1 MNKLNSIL
9 LCIMFIFGTCT
20 VVWAQN
26 HRHSTRTGSVED
38 SVIVEAGET
47 TDGWKAVEW
56 NDQDLDDYIE
66 RTVNEAVAYSIHH
79 DRDGWFI
86 RNADKIGGGAVFI
99 VAISVFCVFFG
110 PVILIA
116 LILYFIYKRK
126 KSRDAVVMEALRNGR
141 DIPYGYGS
149 SSRAS
154 QNSSASGNSHQ
165 NEYINNNAGSARQ
178 AYEAPRQTPMY
189 GRFADQPVLHD
200 GIKKVAIGFGV
211 FVLACFMSFSLLAG
225 IGWFIVIFGIG
236 QIIIGYLTAG
246 KVKEPVK
253 EESKYT
259 RDEPKTESAKT
270 EPAKE
275 GPDETPEETTTETT
289 TDVTTTQDE
298 KPE

>member
-1 MNKLNSIL
+1 MKNLNSIL
-9 LCIMFIFGTCT
+9 LCIMFVFGTCT

-26 HRHSTRTGSVED
+26 HRHSTRTDSVED
-38 SVIVEAGET
+38 SVIVEAGEAT
-47 TDGWKAVEW
+47 TELERVDW
-56 NDQDLDDYIE
+56 DDDLEDFIDK
-66 RTVNEAVAYSIHH
+66 TVNDAVSQSYHH
-79 DRDGWFI
+79 DRDGWLI
-86 RNADKIGGGAVFI
+86 RNVDRIGGGAIFI
-99 VAISVFCVFFG
+99 VALSVFCVFFG

-165 NEYINNNAGSARQ
+165 NEYINNNAGRARQ

-236 QIIIGYLTAG
+236 QIIIGYLSAG

-259 RDEPKTESAKT
+259 RDEPKTES
-270 EPAKE
+270 AKE

>member
-26 HRHSTRTGSVED
+26 HRHSTRTESVED

-149 SSRAS
+149 SNHAS
-154 QNSSASGNSHQ
+154 QASGTLGNGKTS
-165 NEYINNNAGSARQ
+165 NARP
-178 AYEAPRQTPMY
+178 AYEAPRQAPMY
-189 GRFADQPVLHD
+189 GRFADQPVMHE
-200 GIKKVAIGFGV
+200 GIKKIAIGLGVYVLSRFMNFG
-211 FVLACFMSFSLLAG
+211 LLGG

-236 QIIIGYLTAG
+236 QIVIGYISGA
-246 KVKEPVK
+246 KANEPAK

-259 RDEPKTESAKT
+259 RDEPKTE
-270 EPAKE
+270 PAKE
-275 GPDETPEETTTETT
+275 GTDGTPEEDPQETTTETT

>member
-1 MNKLNSIL
+1 MKNLNSIL

-26 HRHSTRTGSVED
+26 HRHSTRTDSVED
-38 SVIVEAGET
+38 SVIVEAGEAT
-47 TDGWKAVEW
+47 TELERVDW
-56 NDQDLDDYIE
+56 DDDLEEFIDK
-66 RTVNEAVAYSIHH
+66 TVNDAVRQSIHH
-79 DRDGWFI
+79 DRDGWLI
-86 RNADKIGGGAVFI
+86 RNADRIGSEAIFI
-99 VAISVFCVFFG
+99 VAISIFGVFFC

-149 SSRAS
+149 SNRAS
-154 QNSSASGNSHQ
+154 QTSGTSGNS
-165 NEYINNNAGSARQ
+165 NPSNARPI
-178 AYEAPRQTPMY
+178 YESPRQSPMY
-189 GRFADQPVLHD
+189 GRFADQPVMHE
-200 GIKKVAIGFGV
+200 GIKKIAIGLGVYVLSRFMNFG
-211 FVLACFMSFSLLAG
+211 LLGG

-236 QIIIGYLTAG
+236 QIVIGYLSAG
-246 KVKEPVK
+246 KEKESVK

-259 RDEPKTESAKT
+259 RDEPKTEPAKS

-275 GPDETPEETTTETT
+275 GPDGTPEEDHQETTTETT

>member
-1 MNKLNSIL
+1 MKNLNSIL
-9 LCIMFIFGTCT
+9 LCIMFVFGTCT

-26 HRHSTRTGSVED
+26 HRHSTRTDSVED
-38 SVIVEAGET
+38 SVIVEAGEAT
-47 TDGWKAVEW
+47 TELERVDW
-56 NDQDLDDYIE
+56 DDDLEDFIDK
-66 RTVNEAVAYSIHH
+66 TVNDAVRQSIHH
-79 DRDGWFI
+79 DRDGWLI
-86 RNADKIGGGAVFI
+86 RNVDRIGGGAIFI
-99 VAISVFCVFFG
+99 VALSVFCVFFG

-165 NEYINNNAGSARQ
+165 NEYINNNAGRARQ
-178 AYEAPRQTPMY
+178 SYEAPRQTPMY

-236 QIIIGYLTAG
+236 QIIIGYLSAG

-259 RDEPKTESAKT
+259 RDEPKSETAKT

-275 GPDETPEETTTETT
+275 GLDETPEETTTETT

>member
-1 MNKLNSIL
+1 MKNLNSIL
-9 LCIMFIFGTCT
+9 LCIMFVFGTCT

-26 HRHSTRTGSVED
+26 HRHSTRTESVED
-38 SVIVEAGET
+38 SVVTEARESI
-47 TDGWKAVEW
+47 AVMESVDW
-56 NDQDLDDYIE
+56 DDDLEDFIDK
-66 RTVNEAVAYSIHH
+66 TVNDAVSQSYHH
-79 DRDGWFI
+79 DRDGWLI
-86 RNADKIGGGAVFI
+86 RNADRIGGGAIFI
-99 VAISVFCVFFG
+99 VALSVFCVFFG

-154 QNSSASGNSHQ
+154 QTSSASGNSHQ
-165 NEYINNNAGSARQ
+165 YNNNTGNARQ

-236 QIIIGYLTAG
+236 QIIIGYLSAG

-259 RDEPKTESAKT
+259 RDEPKTEPAKT

-275 GPDETPEETTTETT
+275 GPDEAPEETTTETT

>member
-1 MNKLNSIL
+1 MKNLNSIL
-9 LCIMFIFGTCT
+9 LCIMFVFGTCT

-26 HRHSTRTGSVED
+26 HRHSTRTESVED
-38 SVIVEAGET
+38 SVVAEAGESIAVMESA
-47 TDGWKAVEW
+47 DWDDDLEDFINKAV
-56 NDQDLDDYIE
+56 ND
-66 RTVNEAVAYSIHH
+66 AVSQSYHH
-79 DRDGWFI
+79 DRDGWLI
-86 RNADKIGGGAVFI
+86 RNVDRIGGGAIFI
-99 VAISVFCVFFG
+99 VALSVFCVFFG

-154 QNSSASGNSHQ
+154 QTSGASGNSHQ
-165 NEYINNNAGSARQ
+165 YNNNTGNARQ

-211 FVLACFMSFSLLAG
+211 FVIACFMSFRLLAG

-236 QIIIGYLTAG
+236 QIIIGYLSAG
-246 KVKEPVK
+246 KVKKPVK

-259 RDEPKTESAKT
+259 RDEPKT

>member
-26 HRHSTRTGSVED
+26 HRHSTRTESVED

-66 RTVNEAVAYSIHH
+66 HTVNEAVAHSIHH

-154 QNSSASGNSHQ
+154 QNSSASGDSHQ
-165 NEYINNNAGSARQ
+165 NEYINNNAGRARQ

-211 FVLACFMSFSLLAG
+211 FVLACFLSFSLLAG

-236 QIIIGYLTAG
+236 QIIIGYLSAG

-259 RDEPKTESAKT
+259 RDEPKT

-289 TDVTTTQDE
+289 TDVTTAQDE

>member
-1 MNKLNSIL
+1 MKNLNSIL
-9 LCIMFIFGTCT
+9 LCIMFVFGTCT

-26 HRHSTRTGSVED
+26 HRHSTRTESVED
-38 SVIVEAGET
+38 SVVAEAGESI
-47 TDGWKAVEW
+47 AVMERVDW
-56 NDQDLDDYIE
+56 DDDLEDFIDK
-66 RTVNEAVAYSIHH
+66 TVNDAVRQSIHH
-79 DRDGWFI
+79 DRDGWLI
-86 RNADKIGGGAVFI
+86 RNVDRIGGGAVFI
-99 VAISVFCVFFG
+99 VALSVFCVFFG

-165 NEYINNNAGSARQ
+165 NEYINNNAGRASQ

-211 FVLACFMSFSLLAG
+211 FVLAMFMNFSLLGG
-225 IGWFIVIFGIG
+225 IGLFIVIFGIG
-236 QIIIGYLTAG
+236 QIIIGYLSAG

-259 RDEPKTESAKT
+259 RDEPKSETAKT

-275 GPDETPEETTTETT
+275 GLDETPEETTTETT

>member
-1 MNKLNSIL
+1 MKNLNSIL
-9 LCIMFIFGTCT
+9 LCIMFVFGTCT

-26 HRHSTRTGSVED
+26 HRHSTRTESVED
-38 SVIVEAGET
+38 SVIVEAGEAT
-47 TDGWKAVEW
+47 TELERVDW
-56 NDQDLDDYIE
+56 DDDLEDFIDK
-66 RTVNEAVAYSIHH
+66 TVNDAVRQSIHH
-79 DRDGWFI
+79 DRDGWLI
-86 RNADKIGGGAVFI
+86 RNADRIGGGAIFI
-99 VAISVFCVFFG
+99 VALSVFCVFFG

-165 NEYINNNAGSARQ
+165 NEYINNNSGRARQ

-236 QIIIGYLTAG
+236 QIIIGYLSAG

-259 RDEPKTESAKT
+259 RDEPKTESANP

>member
-1 MNKLNSIL
+1 MKNLNSIL
-9 LCIMFIFGTCT
+9 LCIMFVFGTCT

-26 HRHSTRTGSVED
+26 HRHSTRTDSVED
-38 SVIVEAGET
+38 SVIVEAGEAT
-47 TDGWKAVEW
+47 TELERVDW
-56 NDQDLDDYIE
+56 DDDLEDFIDK
-66 RTVNEAVAYSIHH
+66 TVNDAVRQSIHH
-79 DRDGWFI
+79 DRDGWLI
-86 RNADKIGGGAVFI
+86 RNVDRIGGGAIFI
-99 VAISVFCVFFG
+99 VALSVFCVFFG

-165 NEYINNNAGSARQ
+165 NEYINNNAGSPRQ

-236 QIIIGYLTAG
+236 QIIIGYLSAG

-259 RDEPKTESAKT
+259 RDEPKTESAKP

>member
-1 MNKLNSIL
+1 MKNLNSIL
-9 LCIMFIFGTCT
+9 LCIMFVFGTCT

-26 HRHSTRTGSVED
+26 HRHSTRTDSVED
-38 SVIVEAGET
+38 SVIVEAGEAT
-47 TDGWKAVEW
+47 TELERVDW
-56 NDQDLDDYIE
+56 DDDLEDFIDK
-66 RTVNEAVAYSIHH
+66 TVNDAVSQSYHH
-79 DRDGWFI
+79 DRDGWLI
-86 RNADKIGGGAVFI
+86 RNADRIGGGAIFI
-99 VAISVFCVFFG
+99 VALSVFCVFFG

-165 NEYINNNAGSARQ
+165 YNNNTGNARQ

-236 QIIIGYLTAG
+236 QIIIGYLSAG

-259 RDEPKTESAKT
+259 RDEPKSETAKT

-275 GPDETPEETTTETT
+275 GLDETPEETTTETT

>member
-1 MNKLNSIL
+1 MKNLNSIL
-9 LCIMFIFGTCT
+9 LCIMFVFGTCT

-26 HRHSTRTGSVED
+26 HRHSTRTESVED
-38 SVIVEAGET
+38 SVVTEAGESI
-47 TDGWKAVEW
+47 AVMESADW
-56 NDQDLDDYIE
+56 DDDLEDVIDKVVND
-66 RTVNEAVAYSIHH
+66 AVSRSYHH
-79 DRDGWFI
+79 DRDGWLI
-86 RNADKIGGGAVFI
+86 RNADRIGGGAVFI
-99 VAISVFCVFFG
+99 VALSVFCVFFG

-154 QNSSASGNSHQ
+154 QTSGASGNSHQ
-165 NEYINNNAGSARQ
+165 YNNNTGNARQ

-211 FVLACFMSFSLLAG
+211 FVIACFMSFRLLAG

-236 QIIIGYLTAG
+236 QIIIGYLSAG
-246 KVKEPVK
+246 KVKKPVK

-259 RDEPKTESAKT
+259 RDEPKT

>member
-1 MNKLNSIL
+1 MKNLNSIL
-9 LCIMFIFGTCT
+9 LCIMFVFGTCT

-26 HRHSTRTGSVED
+26 HRHSTRTDSVED
-38 SVIVEAGET
+38 SVIVEAGEAT
-47 TDGWKAVEW
+47 TELERVDW
-56 NDQDLDDYIE
+56 DDDLEDFIDK
-66 RTVNEAVAYSIHH
+66 TVNDAVSQSYHH
-79 DRDGWFI
+79 DRDGWLI
-86 RNADKIGGGAVFI
+86 RNVDRIGGGAIFI
-99 VAISVFCVFFG
+99 VALSVFCVFFG

-154 QNSSASGNSHQ
+154 QTSSASDNSHQ
-165 NEYINNNAGSARQ
+165 NEYINNNAGRARQ

-236 QIIIGYLTAG
+236 QIIIGYLSAG

-259 RDEPKTESAKT
+259 RDEPKTEPANT

-275 GPDETPEETTTETT
+275 DPDETPEETTTETT
-289 TDVTTTQDE
+289 TDVTTAQDE

>member
-1 MNKLNSIL
+1 MKNLNSIL

-20 VVWAQN
+20 VVWAQS
-26 HRHSTRTGSVED
+26 HRHSTRTESVED
-38 SVIVEAGET
+38 SVVAEAGEST
-47 TDGWKAVEW
+47 AELERVDW
-56 NDQDLDDYIE
+56 DDDLEEFIDK
-66 RTVNEAVAYSIHH
+66 TVNDAVSHSIHQ
-79 DRDGWFI
+79 DRDGWLI
-86 RNADKIGGGAVFI
+86 RNADRIGGEAVFI
-99 VAISVFCVFFG
+99 VALTVFCVFFG

-154 QNSSASGNSHQ
+154 QTSGTSRNSHQ

-178 AYEAPRQTPMY
+178 SYEAPRQSPMY

-211 FVLACFMSFSLLAG
+211 FVLAMFMNFRLLGG

-236 QIIIGYLTAG
+236 QIIIGYLSAG

-259 RDEPKTESAKT
+259 RDEPKTESAKP

>member
-1 MNKLNSIL
+1 MKNLNSFL
-9 LCIMFIFGTCT
+9 LCIMFVFGTCT
-20 VVWAQN
+20 VVWAQS
-26 HRHSTRTGSVED
+26 HRHSTRTESVED
-38 SVIVEAGET
+38 SVVTEAGESI
-47 TDGWKAVEW
+47 AVMESADW
-56 NDQDLDDYIE
+56 DDDLEDVIDKVVND
-66 RTVNEAVAYSIHH
+66 AVSRSYHH
-79 DRDGWFI
+79 DRDGWLI
-86 RNADKIGGGAVFI
+86 RNADRIGGGAVFV
-99 VAISVFCVFFG
+99 VALSVFCVFFG

-165 NEYINNNAGSARQ
+165 YNNNTGNARQ

-236 QIIIGYLTAG
+236 QIIIGYLSAG

-259 RDEPKTESAKT
+259 RDEPKSETAKT

-275 GPDETPEETTTETT
+275 GLDETPEETTTETT

>member
-1 MNKLNSIL
+1 MKNLNSIL
-9 LCIMFIFGTCT
+9 LCIMFVFGTCT
-20 VVWAQN
+20 VVWAQS
-26 HRHSTRTGSVED
+26 HRHSTRTESVED
-38 SVIVEAGET
+38 SVVTEAGESI
-47 TDGWKAVEW
+47 AVMESADW
-56 NDQDLDDYIE
+56 DDDLEDVIDKVVND
-66 RTVNEAVAYSIHH
+66 AVSRSYHH
-79 DRDGWFI
+79 DRDGWLI
-86 RNADKIGGGAVFI
+86 RNADRIGGGAVFI
-99 VAISVFCVFFG
+99 VALSVFCVFFG

-154 QNSSASGNSHQ
+154 QTSGASGNSHQ
-165 NEYINNNAGSARQ
+165 YNNNTGNARQ

-211 FVLACFMSFSLLAG
+211 FVIACFMSFRLLAG

-236 QIIIGYLTAG
+236 QIIIGYLSAG
-246 KVKEPVK
+246 KVKKPVK

-259 RDEPKTESAKT
+259 RDEPKT

>member
-1 MNKLNSIL
+1 M
-9 LCIMFIFGTCT
+9 
-20 VVWAQN
+20 
-26 HRHSTRTGSVED
+26 
-38 SVIVEAGET
+38 
-47 TDGWKAVEW
+47 
-56 NDQDLDDYIE
+56 
-66 RTVNEAVAYSIHH
+66 
-79 DRDGWFI
+79 
-86 RNADKIGGGAVFI
+86 
-99 VAISVFCVFFG
+99 FCVFFG

-165 NEYINNNAGSARQ
+165 NEYINNNAGRARQ
-178 AYEAPRQTPMY
+178 SYEAPRQTPMY

-211 FVLACFMSFSLLAG
+211 FVIACFMSFRLLAG

-236 QIIIGYLTAG
+236 QIIIGYLSAG

-259 RDEPKTESAKT
+259 RDEPKSETAKT

-275 GPDETPEETTTETT
+275 GPDEAPEETTTETT

>member
-26 HRHSTRTGSVED
+26 HRHSTRTESVED
-38 SVIVEAGET
+38 SVVTEAGESI
-47 TDGWKAVEW
+47 AVMESADW
-56 NDQDLDDYIE
+56 DDDLEDVIDKVVND
-66 RTVNEAVAYSIHH
+66 AVSRSYHH
-79 DRDGWFI
+79 DRDGWLI

-154 QNSSASGNSHQ
+154 QTSSTSGNSSS
-165 NEYINNNAGSARQ
+165 NNARP
-178 AYEAPRQTPMY
+178 AYAASRQTPMY
-189 GRFADQPVLHD
+189 GRFADQPVMHE
-200 GIKKVAIGFGV
+200 GIKKIAIGLGVYVLSRFMNFG
-211 FVLACFMSFSLLAG
+211 LLGG

-236 QIIIGYLTAG
+236 QIIIGYLSAG

-259 RDEPKTESAKT
+259 RDEPKTEPAKT

-275 GPDETPEETTTETT
+275 GPDETPEETTTEAT

>member
-1 MNKLNSIL
+1 MKNLNSIL
-9 LCIMFIFGTCT
+9 LCIMFVFGTCT

-26 HRHSTRTGSVED
+26 HRHSTRTDSVED
-38 SVIVEAGET
+38 SVIVEEGEAT
-47 TDGWKAVEW
+47 TELERVDW
-56 NDQDLDDYIE
+56 DDDLEEFIDK
-66 RTVNEAVAYSIHH
+66 TVNDAVRQSIHH
-79 DRDGWFI
+79 DRDGWLI
-86 RNADKIGGGAVFI
+86 RNADRIGSEAVFI
-99 VAISVFCVFFG
+99 VAISIFGVFFC

-154 QNSSASGNSHQ
+154 QTSSTSGNSSS
-165 NEYINNNAGSARQ
+165 NNARP
-178 AYEAPRQTPMY
+178 AYAAPRQTPMY

-236 QIIIGYLTAG
+236 QIIIGYLSAG

>member
-1 MNKLNSIL
+1 MKNLNSIL
-9 LCIMFIFGTCT
+9 LCIMFVFGTCT

-26 HRHSTRTGSVED
+26 HRHSTRTESVED
-38 SVIVEAGET
+38 SVIVEAGEAT
-47 TDGWKAVEW
+47 TELERVDW
-56 NDQDLDDYIE
+56 DDDLEDFIDK
-66 RTVNEAVAYSIHH
+66 TVNDAVRQSIHD
-79 DRDGWFI
+79 DRDGWLI
-86 RNADKIGGGAVFI
+86 RNVDRIGGGAIFI
-99 VAISVFCVFFG
+99 VALSVFCVFFG

-165 NEYINNNAGSARQ
+165 NEYINNNAGRASQ

-211 FVLACFMSFSLLAG
+211 FVLAMFMNFSLLGG
-225 IGWFIVIFGIG
+225 IGLFIVIFGIG
-236 QIIIGYLTAG
+236 QIIIGYLSAG

-259 RDEPKTESAKT
+259 RDEPKSETAKT

-275 GPDETPEETTTETT
+275 GLDETPEETTTETT

>member
-1 MNKLNSIL
+1 MKNLNSIL
-9 LCIMFIFGTCT
+9 LCIMFVFGTCT

-26 HRHSTRTGSVED
+26 HRHSTRTESVED

-149 SSRAS
+149 SNHAS
-154 QNSSASGNSHQ
+154 QASGTLGNGKTS
-165 NEYINNNAGSARQ
+165 NARP
-178 AYEAPRQTPMY
+178 AYEAPRQAPMY
-189 GRFADQPVLHD
+189 GRFADQPVMHE
-200 GIKKVAIGFGV
+200 GIKKIAIGLGVYVLSRFMNFG
-211 FVLACFMSFSLLAG
+211 LLGG

-236 QIIIGYLTAG
+236 QIVIGYISGA
-246 KVKEPVK
+246 KANEPAK

-259 RDEPKTESAKT
+259 RDEPKTE
-270 EPAKE
+270 PAKE
-275 GPDETPEETTTETT
+275 GTDGTPEEDPQETTTETT